1 MGRARDISKVFS
13 TSTALA
19 TDTEVSGSYLTL
31 ASAST
36 TYQTRATAG
45 LTLLNTT
52 SFSGVVTA
60 DIPTGTFTSA
70 YQNYRLI

>member
-13 TSTALA
+13 TGTALA

-36 TYQTRATAG
+36 TYQTKASNA
-45 LTLLNTT
+45 LVLLKLAIQ
-52 SFSGVVTA
+52 FYIA
-60 DIPTGTFTSA
+60 D
-70 YQNYRLI
+70 